1 MSDMRRGCHLT
12 GVRSPTF
19 CWTARVV
26 GVDFDP
32 GYLLKRL
39 RSGEK
44 ATELLKQGAGTGL
57 APRHGP
63 TSAPSRGNR
72 CSPFH
77 PPLVA
82 PRVCAFVL
90 P

>member
-44 ATELLKQGAGTGL
+44 R
-57 APRHGP
+57 P
-63 TSAPSRGNR
+63 N
-72 CSPFH
+72 C
-77 PPLVA
+77 
-82 PRVCAFVL
+82 
-90 P
+90 